1 MIRIVRRGVGLVMI
15 TITERAAAKVVEM
28 AAEEK
33 LALVLRMK
41 VQGGGCAGFSYDL
54 AFEDKEPEE
63 MDEVFESNGIK
74 LVVDPMSLQ
83 YLDNTD
89 VDYVTDGLLGEGF
102 KFNNPNSKGS
112 CGCGSSF
119 SV

>member
-1 MIRIVRRGVGLVMI
+1 MI

-102 KFNNPNSKGS
+102 KFNNPNVKDE
-112 CGCGSSF
+112 CGCGESF
-119 SV
+119 RI